1 LRKKTNRGW
10 IILWKI
16 LELGLRKYFYLN
28 ILEEDS
34 SHCCWTG
41 LKPKF
46 SHGLKL
52 RAGLKSFPKRLRSMV
67 QKSATF
73 NTLKNIIKKMSI
85 LLQGSTLTPH
95 IKKKKKKGV
104 SQLLSSSNWH
114 IRQGNQLILPLNI
127 SLVLSTP
134 FNPNKKKKLF
144 LLCLSF
150 GTTERRQERGFVHP
164 LTTMQRGFVHPT
176 LSPSILRISLSYFYA
191 FRGFVILSLSL
202 SLFGSLSNLLC
213 FLFLCFHL
221 FFF

>member
-1 LRKKTNRGW
+1 V
-10 IILWKI
+10 
-16 LELGLRKYFYLN
+16 
-28 ILEEDS
+28 
-34 SHCCWTG
+34 
-41 LKPKF
+41 
-46 SHGLKL
+46 
-52 RAGLKSFPKRLRSMV
+52 V

-95 IKKKKKKGV
+95 IKIYIYGV

-114 IRQGNQLILPLNI
+114 TRQGNQPILPLNI

-202 SLFGSLSNLLC
+202 FGSLSNLLC